1 MSNLIVMSFDDE
13 TSANLFLG
21 ELGKLQQQQLIKLDD
36 AATLVRN
43 EDGKVKVKQARSLV
57 GEGALGG
64 AFWGLLIGML
74 FFVPFVGLAVGAA
87 TGALAG
93 KGSDYG
99 IDDNFIKEVSETI
112 KPGNSAIFVLVH
124 DAQPDRVIDQLK
136 RFNGKI
142 IHTSLSTDQEKQ
154 LKESFSAA

>member
-1 MSNLIVMSFDDE
+1 MSNLIVMSFNDE
-13 TSANLFLG
+13 TSANLFVG
-21 ELGKLQQQQLIKLDD
+21 ELGQLQKEQLIKLDD
-36 AATLVRN
+36 AATLVRGL
-43 EDGKVKVKQARSLV
+43 DGKVKIKQARSLV

-74 FFVPFVGLAVGAA
+74 FWMPFVGLAVGVA

-99 IDDNFIKEVSETI
+99 IDDDFIKQVSDTI

-124 DAQPDRVIDQLK
+124 DAQPDKVIDQLK

-142 IHTSLSTDQEKQ
+142 IHTSLSTAQETK
-154 LKESFSAA
+154 LKDAFSAA